1 MASPNST
8 FTELVTTTLRK
19 HRTMITDNV
28 SNNNMLFRR
37 INDRGNMREE
47 VDGGYEIVEP
57 LEYAENATFQRYS
70 GYDTLNVAPSD
81 VLSAAKYD
89 WVQAAVHITAS
100 GRELRINNGG
110 PRLINLVQ
118 SRINNAMNTMANNLS
133 SDIYSDGTTANQI
146 GGLQHIIS
154 DAGTGTVGGINS
166 TTFSFWQSLVQSAAS
181 PLQGGGA
188 ITPSKSTIKSLMNPL
203 WMECTRGGD
212 KPDLIAADN
221 IYFGYYWEALQ
232 DLQRY
237 GDTNDAS
244 AGFQTL
250 KYVTADVFFDGGSA
264 HGGGI
269 PSSHMYFINTKYMKF
284 VVHPDANMTAMEE
297 KTSVNQDAVVIPV
310 LFQGQM
316 TCSNRSLQGVVVA

>member
-1 MASPNST
+1 MS
-8 FTELVTTTLRK
+8 
-19 HRTMITDNV
+19 DNV
-28 SNNNMLFRR
+28 SNNNLLFHKMFE
-37 INDRGNMREE
+37 RGNFRDD

-57 LEYAENATFQRYS
+57 LEYAENSTFQRYS

-81 VLSAAKYD
+81 VLSAAKFD

-110 PRLINLVQ
+110 NRLINLVQ

-133 SDIYSDGTTANQI
+133 TDIYSDGTTANQI

-166 TTFSFWQSLVQSAAS
+166 TTFSFWKSLVQSAAS

-188 ITPSKSTIKSLMNPL
+188 ITPSKSTIKSLMQPL
-203 WMECTRGGD
+203 WMEATRGSD
-212 KPDLIAADN
+212 KPDLIVADN
-221 IYFGYYWEALQ
+221 VYYQYYWEALS

-237 GDTNDAS
+237 TDTQKAS
-244 AGFQTL
+244 SGFETL
-250 KYVTADVFFDGGSA
+250 KFATADVHFDGGSA

-269 PSSHMYFINTKYMKF
+269 PSAHMYFINTKYMKF
-284 VVHPDANMTAMEE
+284 VVHPQANMTVMDE
-297 KTSVNQDAVVIPV
+297 KVSVNQDAVVVPV

-316 TCSNRSLQGVVVA
+316 TCSNRSLQGVVKA